1 MATRAVPAS
10 GLGSASRVAPG
21 ARRLGSRAS
30 VARAPRRA
38 GLTTRAMFDRF
49 DGDAVKAVKDGMDE
63 AKKLRQTE
71 LKTEHLLI
79 ACAKVRDLSLI
90 HI

>member
-1 MATRAVPAS
+1 
-10 GLGSASRVAPG
+10 
-21 ARRLGSRAS
+21 
-30 VARAPRRA
+30 
-38 GLTTRAMFDRF
+38 MFDRF

-79 ACAKVRDLSLI
+79 ACAKVRDDTSAAMHKSGWCVTLCTKRNESSASVSQ
-90 HI
+90 